1 MNANNIPHHPSTC
14 SSPPSS
20 TQSTPTKKPFMPTY
34 GAYSGRNQSSP
45 TRGSGGGGSIRDRRP
60 FGSYHNH
67 YSSGP
72 LNHRN
77 NSNPHQSGSFS
88 PPFYKTQSWVNLSQT
103 PPPPPSQAHLPLLS
117 SAGFIYSPTAPP
129 HYSHSQMPPQFT
141 RSPPA
146 MAPQKF
152 KWNTGSYPRN
162 DRHQWF
168 GHRALAR
175 V

>member
-1 MNANNIPHHPSTC
+1 MNVNSMAPHPTSS

-20 TQSTPTKKPFMPTY
+20 TQSTPTKKPFVPSY

-45 TRGSGGGGSIRDRRP
+45 TRGSSGVGGRRP

-72 LNHRN
+72 LNHRT
-77 NSNPHQSGSFS
+77 SAHLQSGSFS

-103 PPPPPSQAHLPLLS
+103 PPPPPPPTQAHLPLLS

-141 RSPPA
+141 RSPPT

-152 KWNTGSYPRN
+152 KWNSNSYPRN